1 MLQKIG
7 VGYETLPQPR
17 FDRAVCGDRSDDAG
31 QVRCLGDVRRQIA
44 HVPTHGFELPSEGFD
59 TIGTGREQQ
68 QLVDQTGNDVRAQS
82 KASGAVIGLLSLD
95 PGTLEEGLV
104 RENI

>member
-1 MLQKIG
+1 
-7 VGYETLPQPR
+7 
-17 FDRAVCGDRSDDAG
+17 
-31 QVRCLGDVRRQIA
+31 
-44 HVPTHGFELPSEGFD
+44 VPTHGFELPSEGFD

-82 KASGAVIGLLSLD
+82 KASGVVIGLLSLD